1 MREAARA
8 KDLLIYPSG
17 PLPGVVYA
25 SRRKLCLQT
34 WGCDQDGSGRRV
46 KAAHHRPKSLGR
58 KSGSNGK
65 IIWKARVKGRRE
77 RNIVHPAPPARAPTN
92 WPFSGDVN
100 NVWRKVSQSLSNA
113 KPGQQC

>member
-1 MREAARA
+1 M
-8 KDLLIYPSG
+8 
-17 PLPGVVYA
+17 
-25 SRRKLCLQT
+25 
-34 WGCDQDGSGRRV
+34 
-46 KAAHHRPKSLGR
+46 KAAHHGPKSLCR

-113 KPGQQC
+113 KPGQ